1 MTVVMRGKIN
11 KTNEWVD
18 QQILFRAPAELYNS
32 TNAHYGSRFLFDK
45 QNHLFFTL
53 GEKQQMAD
61 AQDLSKPTGKIHRV
75 NDDGSIPK
83 DNPFVGTP
91 ARPVDLELRPPQ
103 PAGAGVGPGQR
114 QAVGIG
120 ARAAGRRR
128 NQHHRAEQELR
139 LGRHHQR
146 HPTGHHQAC

>member
-1 MTVVMRGKIN
+1 MRPPEI
-11 KTNEWVD
+11 
-18 QQILFRAPAELYNS
+18 YNS
-32 TNAHYGSRFLFDK
+32 TNAHYGSRFIFDK

-83 DNPFVGTP
+83 DNPFVG
-91 ARPVDLELRPPQ
+91 RSGVVQSIWSLRPPQ
-103 PAGAGVGPGQR
+103 PAGARVGPGQR

-120 ARAAGRRR
+120 ARAAGWR
-128 NQHHRAEQELR
+128 
-139 LGRHHQR
+139 
-146 HPTGHHQAC
+146 